1 MTKQWYLSS
10 WTSWQPLDGIV
21 ILLLWLHD
29 IVLCEIFIFC
39 CLPLFL
45 SVSPS
50 LPLSPSLSPSLFL
63 PPFFPSLSLTSCEYK
78 NTCSVLVNLF
88 DQTASS
94 YQELLQQPSPPPQQ
108 LLLREGIPLNIIVLL
123 AIEILASESSLY
135 KLVNQLLA

>member
-1 MTKQWYLSS
+1 MCLSLPPS
-10 WTSWQPLDGIV
+10 FLPSPS
-21 ILLLWLHD
+21 HD
-29 IVLCEIFIFC
+29 IVLCEILIFVY
-39 CLPLFL
+39 L
-45 SVSPS
+45 SLVYS
-50 LPLSPSLSPSLFL
+50 LPLSPSLSL
-63 PPFFPSLSLTSCEYK
+63 PPSFFLSLTSCEYK